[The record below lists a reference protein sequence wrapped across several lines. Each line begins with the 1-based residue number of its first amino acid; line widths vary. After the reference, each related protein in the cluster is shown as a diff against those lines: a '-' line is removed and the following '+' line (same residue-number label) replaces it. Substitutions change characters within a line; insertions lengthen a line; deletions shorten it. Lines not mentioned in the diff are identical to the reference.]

1 MTPFVT
7 SLVMLS
13 FLIIYIGNCD
23 AFTNPI
29 FQSNPAAKELRIKDL
44 TKNFAVENNEEDAAV
59 SLARRYFFDTC
70 AMSSFFLIATNANT
84 ANASG
89 GATAGGAYLL
99 SAKQRY
105 NERVIE
111 GVHQFLSLESSL
123 QKGSVA
129 EATVFF
135 EGDEKGTWKD
145 TKAAGYLLAN
155 AFRRSSS
162 TAPDKLPS
170 VKAWKK
176 FAAGVEAIQ
185 KPVSKKKAKLSL
197 EAFLKAKEFLEPYL
211 EEVDLTSALEK

>member
-1 MTPFVT
+1 MTLFPT
-7 SLVMLS
+7 SLMTLS
-13 FLIIYIGNCD
+13 FLVIYIGNCD

-29 FQSNPAAKELRIKDL
+29 FHSKPAVKELRIKDL
-44 TKNFAVENNEEDAAV
+44 TKNFAIEKNEEDAAPC
-59 SLARRYFFDTC
+59 LARRSFFDTC
-70 AMSSFFLIATNANT
+70 AMSSFFVIAANVNT

-111 GVHQFLSLESSL
+111 GVQQFISLESSL
-123 QKGSVA
+123 SKGSVA
-129 EATVFF
+129 EAAVFF
-135 EGDEKGTWKD
+135 DGNGKGTWKD

-185 KPVSKKKAKLSL
+185 KPVSKKKAKPSL